1 MPYLKPGSLLSNNFE
16 APSSV
21 LKSPLND
28 IHGID
33 WLAQQNG
40 GQFDPVLFG
49 DYREPQEKLLNSY
62 DGYFN
67 DAFPFQDFS
76 SPFNTDE
83 TTTSPIQKRDLIK
96 EMELLPDGA
105 QGDSIVL
112 TAPPA
117 AVENNNAK
125 QMMKCDK
132 LW

>member
-1 MPYLKPGSLLSNNFE
+1 M
-16 APSSV
+16 
-21 LKSPLND
+21 KSPLKD

-49 DYREPQEKLLNSY
+49 DYREPQEMFSTSY

-67 DAFPFQDFS
+67 DAFPFQDLNN
-76 SPFNTDE
+76 PFNTDE
-83 TTTSPIQKRDLIK
+83 TTASPIQKRDLIK
-96 EMELLPDGA
+96 EMELLQDGG

-117 AVENNNAK
+117 SVENNDVK
-125 QMMKCDK
+125 QMLKCEK
-132 LW
+132 LR